1 MSIRA
6 GRVLQLAIRA
16 AWIGLLGV
24 LLAVLIGMR
33 VASMDGRSVL
43 IIRGGSMAPAIPLGS
58 LVVAEPVDPRAL
70 SISDVVAYR
79 AGSGSLVTHRIT
91 QIYDG
96 AGELRFQMRGDANP
110 TPDPV
115 LATGSAIVGRAVFWI
130 PLAGYVV
137 AYLSLPGGLAS
148 YLALIGMFFLAG
160 WLIDLL
166 ERERANGP
174 APVPHQPQTAATT

>member
-6 GRVLQLAIRA
+6 GRILRLAIRTT
-16 AWIGLLGV
+16 WIGLFGL
-24 LLAVLIGMR
+24 LLAVLVGMR

-79 AGSGSLVTHRIT
+79 AGSGTLVTHRIA

-115 LATGSAIVGRAVFWI
+115 LATGSAIVGRAVFWV
-130 PLAGYVV
+130 PLVGYAV
-137 AYLSLPGGLAS
+137 AFLSLPGGLAS
-148 YLALIGMFFLAG
+148 YLSLIGMFFLAG

-166 ERERANGP
+166 ERERTSEP
-174 APVPHQPQTAATT
+174 APIPHQPQTAANT